1 MIRMRHTDESPHE
14 ASEINVTPFIDV
26 MLVLLVIFMVT
37 APLTTVN
44 VPVDLPSSTEKPT
57 PRPDDPVFLTVKAD
71 HNLALGE
78 DDITMDALAGA
89 LESATKGNRDERIFL
104 RADKTVDYG
113 TLMGVMDKLRSA
125 GYLKVALVN
134 LQGQEQG
141 SEAGSTPVPSGTA
154 APAVSGATP
163 ASTPAT
169 PASGATP

>member
-37 APLTTVN
+37 APLTTVH

-71 HNLALGE
+71 HGLALGE
-78 DDITMDALAGA
+78 DDISTDALPSA
-89 LESATKGNRDERIFL
+89 LETATKGNKDERIFL
-104 RADKTVDYG
+104 RADRTVDYG

-134 LQGQEQG
+134 LQGQEEG
-141 SEAGSTPVPSGTA
+141 SEAGTTMVPASSTTSGS
-154 APAVSGATP
+154 APATAPAAGGTP
-163 ASTPAT
+163 
-169 PASGATP
+169 

>member
-1 MIRMRHTDESPHE
+1 MAIRIRHADETLKEVH
-14 ASEINVTPFIDV
+14 EINVTPFIDV

-44 VPVDLPSSTEKPT
+44 VPVDLPSSTQKPA

-71 HNLALGE
+71 HGLAVGE
-78 DDITMDALAGA
+78 EDVAAEALPSALA
-89 LESATKGNRDERIFL
+89 SVTKGNKDQRIFL

-134 LQGQEQG
+134 LQGQE
-141 SEAGSTPVPSGTA
+141 EGTA
-154 APAVSGATP
+154 AGAAP
-163 ASTPAT
+163 
-169 PASGATP
+169 

>member
-26 MLVLLVIFMVT
+26 TLVLLVIFMVT

-71 HNLALGE
+71 HGLALGE
-78 DDITMDALAGA
+78 DDITMDGLAGA
-89 LESATKGNRDERIFL
+89 LEGATKGNRDERIFL

-113 TLMGVMDKLRSA
+113 TLMGVMDRLRSA

-134 LQGQEQG
+134 LQGQEEG
-141 SEAGSTPVPSGTA
+141 SEAGTTTVPTSSTTSGSAPVTAPVAGGT
-154 APAVSGATP
+154 P
-163 ASTPAT
+163 
-169 PASGATP
+169 

>member
-71 HNLALGE
+71 HGLALGE
-78 DDITMDALAGA
+78 DDITMDGLAGA
-89 LESATKGNRDERIFL
+89 LETATKGNKDERIFL

-113 TLMGVMDKLRSA
+113 TLMGVMDKLRTA

-134 LQGQEQG
+134 LQGQEEG
-141 SEAGSTPVPSGTA
+141 SEAGTTPVPAGGGASSATPT
-154 APAVSGATP
+154 APAA
-163 ASTPAT
+163 A
-169 PASGATP
+169 ASGATP

>member
-71 HNLALGE
+71 HGLALGE
-78 DDITMDALAGA
+78 DDITMDGLAGA

-104 RADKTVDYG
+104 RADRTVDYG

-134 LQGQEQG
+134 LQGQEEG
-141 SEAGSTPVPSGTA
+141 SEAGTTTVPTSSTTSGS
-154 APAVSGATP
+154 APATATV
-163 ASTPAT
+163 AGGTP
-169 PASGATP
+169 

>member
-71 HNLALGE
+71 HGLALGE
-78 DDITMDALAGA
+78 DDITMDGLAGA
-89 LESATKGNRDERIFL
+89 LEGATKGNRDERIFL

-113 TLMGVMDKLRSA
+113 TLMGVMDKLRTA

-134 LQGQEQG
+134 LQGQEEG
-141 SEAGSTPVPSGTA
+141 SEAGTTMVPASSTASGS
-154 APAVSGATP
+154 APATAPAAGGTP
-163 ASTPAT
+163 
-169 PASGATP
+169 

>member
-1 MIRMRHTDESPHE
+1 MIRIRHADESPHE

-44 VPVDLPSSTEKPT
+44 VPVDLPSSSEKPT

-71 HNLALGE
+71 HGLALGE
-78 DDITMDALAGA
+78 DDITMDGLTAA
-89 LESATKGNRDERIFL
+89 LEAATKGNKDERIFL

-113 TLMGVMDKLRSA
+113 TLMGVMDKLRST

-134 LQGQEQG
+134 LQGQEEG
-141 SEAGSTPVPSGTA
+141 SEASSSNVPAHDVSPSGS
-154 APAVSGATP
+154 AP
-163 ASTPAT
+163 
-169 PASGATP
+169 

>member
-1 MIRMRHTDESPHE
+1 MIRIRHTDENPHE

-71 HNLALGE
+71 HGLALGE
-78 DDITMDALAGA
+78 EDISTDALPGA
-89 LESATKGNRDERIFL
+89 LERATKSNKDERIFL
-104 RADKTVDYG
+104 RADRTVDYG
-113 TLMGVMDKLRSA
+113 TLMGVMDKLRTA

-134 LQGQEQG
+134 LQGQEEG
-141 SEAGSTPVPSGTA
+141 SEAGTTPVPAGGAPSA
-154 APAVSGATP
+154 APAGSA
-163 ASTPAT
+163 
-169 PASGATP
+169 PASGVVP

>member
-1 MIRMRHTDESPHE
+1 MIRIRHTDENPHE

-44 VPVDLPSSTEKPT
+44 VPVDLPSSTEKPA

-71 HNLALGE
+71 HGLALGE
-78 DDITMDALAGA
+78 DDITMDGLAGA
-89 LESATKGNRDERIFL
+89 LETATKGNKDARIFL

-113 TLMGVMDKLRSA
+113 TLMGVMDKMRSA

-134 LQGQEQG
+134 LQGQEEG
-141 SEAGSTPVPSGTA
+141 SEAGTTPVPTGGG
-154 APAVSGATP
+154 APSATP
-163 ASTPAT
+163 AATAPTPEGT
-169 PASGATP
+169 P

>member
-1 MIRMRHTDESPHE
+1 MIRIRHTDESPHE

-71 HNLALGE
+71 HSLALGE
-78 DDITMDALAGA
+78 DDITTDALPGA
-89 LESATKGNRDERIFL
+89 LETATKGNKDQRIFL

-134 LQGQEQG
+134 LQGQEEG
-141 SEAGSTPVPSGTA
+141 SEIGSPAVPPDSSGA
-154 APAVSGATP
+154 AP
-163 ASTPAT
+163 
-169 PASGATP
+169 

>member
-71 HNLALGE
+71 HGLALGE
-78 DDITMDALAGA
+78 DDITMDGLAGA
-89 LESATKGNRDERIFL
+89 LEGATKGNRDERIFL
-104 RADKTVDYG
+104 RADRTVDYG

-134 LQGQEQG
+134 LQGQEEG
-141 SEAGSTPVPSGTA
+141 SEAGTTTVPTGSTTSGRASATAPVAGGT
-154 APAVSGATP
+154 P
-163 ASTPAT
+163 
-169 PASGATP
+169 

>member
-1 MIRMRHTDESPHE
+1 MIRIRHTDESPHE

-71 HNLALGE
+71 HGLALGE
-78 DDITMDALAGA
+78 DDVSTDALPGA
-89 LESATKGNRDERIFL
+89 LESATKGNKDERVFL

-134 LQGQEQG
+134 LQGQEEG
-141 SEAGSTPVPSGTA
+141 SEAGPAPVPAGGGASATSA
-154 APAVSGATP
+154 ATAPAPGATP
-163 ASTPAT
+163 
-169 PASGATP
+169 

>member
-1 MIRMRHTDESPHE
+1 MIRMRHTDENPHE

-71 HNLALGE
+71 HGLALGE
-78 DDITMDALAGA
+78 DDITMDSLAGA
-89 LESATKGNRDERIFL
+89 LEGATKGNKDERIFL

-134 LQGQEQG
+134 LQGQEEG
-141 SEAGSTPVPSGTA
+141 SEAGTAPIGNATSGRISA
-154 APAVSGATP
+154 ATP
-163 ASTPAT
+163 AAGGTP
-169 PASGATP
+169 

>member
-71 HNLALGE
+71 HGLALGE
-78 DDITMDALAGA
+78 DDISTDALPGA
-89 LESATKGNRDERIFL
+89 LETATKGNKEERIFL

-134 LQGQEQG
+134 LQGQEEG
-141 SEAGSTPVPSGTA
+141 SEAGTTTVSTGSTTSGR
-154 APAVSGATP
+154 APATAPAAGGAP
-163 ASTPAT
+163 
-169 PASGATP
+169 

>member
-71 HNLALGE
+71 HGLALGE
-78 DDITMDALAGA
+78 DDITMDGLAGA
-89 LESATKGNRDERIFL
+89 LEGATKGNRDERIFL

-113 TLMGVMDKLRSA
+113 TLMGVMDRLRSV

-134 LQGQEQG
+134 LQGQEEG
-141 SEAGSTPVPSGTA
+141 SEAGMTTVPTGSTTSG
-154 APAVSGATP
+154 
-163 ASTPAT
+163 STPAT
-169 PASGATP
+169 TPAAGGTP